1 MNHSGIV
8 SLLKNLHYLKG
19 SSIII
24 TNNYLDSISWKLI
37 LKSLSDSTSK
47 KCGKIYYN
55 YLKTRQNDIEITPMM
70 YSQLIMTCM
79 NGDSNGYFHDV
90 LFYIIEYFKQYSKL
104 SSEIKGVLDY
114 GGQYDINVKTLLDN
128 IINWQNSNENIEILL
143 SKLKDIQLKPIDNPI
158 KRQYLEKYDSR
169 DSETLMKI
177 FQ

>member
-1 MNHSGIV
+1 MVIV
-8 SLLKNLHYLKG
+8 
-19 SSIII
+19 
-24 TNNYLDSISWKLI
+24 TV
-37 LKSLSDSTSK
+37 
-47 KCGKIYYN
+47 
-55 YLKTRQNDIEITPMM
+55 
-70 YSQLIMTCM
+70 
-79 NGDSNGYFHDV
+79 YFHDV

-143 SKLKDIQLKPIDNPI
+143 SKLKDIQLKPIDNPM